1 MASRQNK
8 KTTPKPVQAA
18 RPAQVKNIT
27 AKKQTETKKGI
38 STTVKLA
45 FLLGILSFLVYANT
59 LKNQYALDDFN
70 VIKEN
75 TIVTKGASAIWEI
88 FSTPYRRGW
97 FITSNDM
104 YRPLSLVMF
113 AVEYQLSDGKPALGH
128 FMNVLLFA
136 GCVILLFL
144 FLDSLFEK
152 KKPVVAFIAALL
164 FALHPIHTEVVANIK
179 SRDEILCFFFAFLS
193 LNVFVKYL
201 DTGKIKH
208 LALGCLCFFLSL
220 LSKETVITFLGII
233 PLIFFFYRNENKK
246 RAAYITGGAFAMA
259 VLFLIIRVSILVE
272 FHANNAADVS
282 FIDNMLSGAP
292 TAAARLATETE
303 ILGKYI
309 LLLFLPYPLVC
320 DYSYNSIPFTGF
332 GNPWVLLSLAAYGLL
347 GFFSVRGLI
356 KSKKNPFVFAAFFF
370 LASISLFSN
379 IPFLIGTPM
388 AERFLFFG
396 SVGFCLAIALAI
408 EKWILRTDN
417 AGLPLL
423 TSSAVIGVAGII
435 GVIYCVI
442 TVNRNSDWYD
452 NLSLFK
458 ADINKSPNDSRLAY
472 YYGTELVTVA
482 THEGNPAVSKQEL
495 EDGITNLRKSLAI
508 YHIGVQLY
516 HIINYE
522 NALSELGNAF
532 FHTNQND
539 SAEIYDKEALEI
551 NPKSSITLNNLAGV
565 YFVTKKYPLALE
577 VCKKSIEL
585 NPKYVDAYSN
595 QGLCFLHMGRADS
608 SLFYL
613 YKAMSINPDFKG
625 TYDNFVLTYKAL
637 KQPDSVRKYEALAKS
652 K

>member
-1 MASRQNK
+1 MASKQNK
-8 KTTPKPVQAA
+8 KPLSK
-18 RPAQVKNIT
+18 PAQAVRTAPTANSNI
-27 AKKQTETKKGI
+27 KKQVETKKGFSI
-38 STTVKLA
+38 TIKLA

-75 TIVTKGASAIWEI
+75 SIVTKGASAIGEI

-97 FITSNDM
+97 FITTNDL

-113 AVEYQLSDGKPALGH
+113 AVEYQLSDGSPALGH

-136 GCVILLFL
+136 GCVIFLFL

-152 KKPVVAFIAALL
+152 KKPLVAFLAALL

-193 LNVFVKYL
+193 LNVFIKYL
-201 DTGKIKH
+201 DFGKIKH
-208 LALGCLCFFLSL
+208 LVLGCLCFFLSL

-233 PLIFFFYRNENKK
+233 PLIFFFYRNEDKK
-246 RAAYITGGAFAMA
+246 RSAYITGGAFAIA
-259 VLFLIIRVSILVE
+259 VLFLIIRFSILAAYD
-272 FHANNAADVS
+272 ANHAADVS

-292 TAAARLATETE
+292 SAAARLATEIE
-303 ILGKYI
+303 ILGKY
-309 LLLFLPYPLVC
+309 LKSLMLPYPLIC
-320 DYSYNSIPFTGF
+320 DYSYNSIPFVGF
-332 GNPWVLLSLAAYGLL
+332 GNLWVLLSLAVYGFLAYFG
-347 GFFSVRGLI
+347 VRGLV
-356 KSKKNPFVFAAFFF
+356 KSKKNPFVFAVLFF

-388 AERFLFFG
+388 AERFLFFV
-396 SVGFCLAIALAI
+396 SVGFCLAVALAI
-408 EKWILRTDN
+408 EKWVLQTDN
-417 AGLPLL
+417 ADLSLL
-423 TSSAVIGVAGII
+423 TSPKVIGIAGLIA
-435 GVIYCVI
+435 VVYCGI
-442 TVNRNSDWYD
+442 TVSRNGDWYD

-458 ADINKSPNDSRLAY
+458 ADVNKSPEDSRLAY

-482 THEGNPAVSKQEL
+482 SHEGNPAVSKQEL
-495 EDGITNLRKSLAI
+495 ADGITNLRKSLAI
-508 YHIGVQLY
+508 YRT
-516 HIINYE
+516 YE

-539 SAEIYDKEALEI
+539 SAEIYDKEALVQ
-551 NPKSSITLNNLAGV
+551 NPKSAITLNNLAGV
-565 YFVTKKYPLALE
+565 YFVTKQYPLALE
-577 VCKKSIEL
+577 ICKKSIEL

-613 YKAMSINPDFKG
+613 YKAMSINPEFKG

-637 KQPDSVRKYEALAKS
+637 NQPDSVRKYEALAKS

>member
-1 MASRQNK
+1 MASKQNK
-8 KTTPKPVQAA
+8 KPIPKQVQAA
-18 RPAQVKNIT
+18 RPAQAKNIT
-27 AKKQTETKKGI
+27 AKKQTEAKKGLSPI
-38 STTVKLA
+38 VKLA
-45 FLLGILSFLVYANT
+45 FLLGILSILVYANT

-75 TIVTKGASAIWEI
+75 SIVTKGASAIGEI

-97 FITSNDM
+97 FVTSNDL

-113 AVEYQLSDGKPALGH
+113 AVEYQLSDRSPLLLH

-144 FLDSLFEK
+144 FLYNIFEK

-201 DTGKIKH
+201 DTGKMKH
-208 LALGCLCFFLSL
+208 LILGCICFFLSL
-220 LSKETVITFLGII
+220 LSKETVITFLGVI
-233 PLIFFFYRNENKK
+233 PLIFFFYRNENRK

-259 VLFLIIRVSILVE
+259 VVFLVIRFSILAAYD
-272 FHANNAADVS
+272 ANHAADVS

-292 TAAARLATETE
+292 TAAMRLATETE

-309 LLLFLPYPLVC
+309 LLLFLPYPLIC

-332 GNPWVLLSLAAYGLL
+332 GSPWVLVSLAAYGFLA
-347 GFFSVRGLI
+347 FFCIRGLI
-356 KSKKNPFVFAAFFF
+356 KSKNKPLVFAAFFF

-396 SVGFCLAIALAI
+396 SVGFCLAVALAI
-408 EKWILRTDN
+408 EKWVLRTGD
-417 AGLPLL
+417 ADLPLL
-423 TSSAVIGVAGII
+423 KSSPVIGIVVIL

-442 TVNRNSDWYD
+442 TVNRNTDWYN

-482 THEGNPAVSKQEL
+482 TSEGNPTVRNQEY
-495 EDGITNLRKSLAI
+495 EEGIANLRKSLAI
-508 YHIGVQLY
+508 YR
-516 HIINYE
+516 NYE

-532 FHTNQND
+532 FHVNQND
-539 SAEIYDKEALEI
+539 SAEIYDKEALGL

-577 VCKKSIEL
+577 VCKKSIDL
-585 NPKYVDAYSN
+585 NPNYVDAYSN
-595 QGLCFLHMGRADS
+595 QGLCFLHMGRPDS

-613 YKAMSINPDFKG
+613 YKAMSINPEFKG

-637 KQPDSVRKYEALAKS
+637 NQPDSVSKYQALAKR

>member
-1 MASRQNK
+1 MANKQNK
-8 KTTPKPVQAA
+8 KPIPKPVQAA
-18 RPAQVKNIT
+18 RPAQVKNT
-27 AKKQTETKKGI
+27 TQKKGTDAKKGM

-45 FLLGILSFLVYANT
+45 FLLGIVSFLVYANT

-75 TIVTKGASAIWEI
+75 TIVTKGASAIGEI

-97 FITSNDM
+97 FITSNDL

-128 FMNVLLFA
+128 FMNVILFA
-136 GCVILLFL
+136 GCVIFLFL
-144 FLDSLFEK
+144 FSDSLFEK
-152 KKPVVAFIAALL
+152 KKPVVAFITALL

-193 LNVFVKYL
+193 LNVFIKYL
-201 DTGKIKH
+201 DTGKMKH
-208 LALGCLCFFLSL
+208 LLLGCLCFFLSL

-233 PLIFFFYRNENKK
+233 PVIFFFYRNEDKK
-246 RAAYITGGAFAMA
+246 RSAYITGGAFAMA
-259 VLFLIIRVSILVE
+259 VLFLIIRFSILAKYD
-272 FHANNAADVS
+272 ANHAADVS

-292 TAAARLATETE
+292 SAAARLATEIE
-303 ILGKYI
+303 ILGKYLKQLI
-309 LLLFLPYPLVC
+309 LPYPLIC
-320 DYSYNSIPFTGF
+320 DYSYDSIPFAGF
-332 GNPWVLLSLAAYGLL
+332 GNLWVLIPLAIYGFLA
-347 GFFSVRGLI
+347 FFGIRGLV
-356 KSKKNPFVFAAFFF
+356 KSKKDPFVFAALFF

-388 AERFLFFG
+388 AERFLFFV
-396 SVGFCLAIALAI
+396 SVGFCLAVALAI
-408 EKWILRTDN
+408 EKWVLRTDN
-417 AGLPLL
+417 ADLSLL
-423 TSSAVIGVAGII
+423 TSGKVTGIVAPIAL
-435 GVIYCVI
+435 IYCGI
-442 TVNRNSDWYD
+442 TISRNSDWFD
-452 NLSLFK
+452 NLSLFR

-482 THEGNPAVSKQEL
+482 SHEGNPAVSKQEY

-508 YHIGVQLY
+508 YHD
-516 HIINYE
+516 YE
-522 NALSELGNAF
+522 NSLSELGNAF

-539 SAEIYDKEALEI
+539 SAEIYDKEALAI
-551 NPKSSITLNNLAGV
+551 NPKSAITLNNLAGV

-613 YKAMSINPDFKG
+613 YKAMSINPEFKG

-637 KQPDSVRKYEALAKS
+637 NQPDSVRKYEALAKS
-652 K
+652 KGG